1 MSDMEKYKF
10 RKKEA
15 ERYDRLIDYIRCEAK
30 TGRDFWASLFSG
42 GLTFTGD
49 IMRFAH
55 YAEQVG
61 ATDISEQ
68 ILADGKIKI

>member
-1 MSDMEKYKF
+1 MKEHKF

-15 ERYDRLIDYIRCEAK
+15 ERYDCLIDYIRCEAK

-42 GLTFTGD
+42 GLTFTSD
-49 IMRFAH
+49 IERFAH
-55 YAEQVG
+55 YALRVG

-68 ILADGKIKI
+68 ILKDGKVKI

>member
-1 MSDMEKYKF
+1 MKEHKF
-10 RKKEA
+10 RKFKEA
-15 ERYDRLIDYIRCEAK
+15 EQYDHLIDYIRCEKK

-42 GLTFTGD
+42 GLNFASD
-49 IMRFAH
+49 IERFAH

-68 ILADGKIKI
+68 ILKDGKVKI